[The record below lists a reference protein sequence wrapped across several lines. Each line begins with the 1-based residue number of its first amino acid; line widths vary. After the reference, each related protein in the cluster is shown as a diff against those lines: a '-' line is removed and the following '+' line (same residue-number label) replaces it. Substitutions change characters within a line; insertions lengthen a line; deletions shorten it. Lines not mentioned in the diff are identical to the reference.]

1 MGVER
6 AGAGDKVA
14 PERVPLDAGVVSK
27 GRSGE
32 VIGAPARAPEVAIGE
47 ITLPKAVPGACGT
60 RVGAPRDPVAEE
72 MFAVGAATAVGA
84 GAADIACKF

>member
-47 ITLPKAVPGACGT
+47 ITLLKAVPGACGT
-60 RVGAPRDPVAEE
+60 REPTQVQVQ
-72 MFAVGAATAVGA
+72 VQVQVLLA
-84 GAADIACKF
+84 GHLSGYLPSKKFGPK